1 MAYETVE
8 SLIKAFREDEKDAVA
23 PYFWSDSQL
32 VRWINEGLTV
42 FAEESRSFYDED
54 SLITQLPYAIGDDR
68 FSLDPSIMDVVR
80 AWVDGRP
87 ECCLT
92 RWATGFGNAFR
103 GGYWLAYNGCSSHF
117 HFNPAGVLV
126 LHPKPSESGLIRLL
140 VIRRPLRDIQKG
152 DCIPDMQPQD
162 RRHLLSYM
170 AYKAYRVSDSEIYDR
185 AASDEHYASFAAAC
199 QKALESS
206 ILRRGSCAR
215 PIRSGW

>member
-1 MAYETVE
+1 MAYETVAK
-8 SLIKAFREDEKDAVA
+8 LIDAFREDEKDAVS

-42 FAEESRSFYDED
+42 FAEESRSFYDQE
-54 SLITQLPYAIGDDR
+54 SLITQIPYGVGEDR
-68 FSLDPSIMDVVR
+68 FELDPCIIDVVG

-87 ECCLT
+87 EHCLH

-117 HFNPAGVLV
+117 HFNPAGLLM
-126 LHPKPSESGLIRLL
+126 LHPKPSANGAVRLL
-140 VIRRPLRDIQKG
+140 VIRRPIRDLDKC
-152 DCIPDMQPQD
+152 DKVPDMLPAD

-170 AYKAYRVSDSEIYDR
+170 AYKAYRVNEGETYSIESSDNHLAR
-185 AASDEHYASFAAAC
+185 FQQAC

-206 ILRRGSCAR
+206 ILRRGACTR
-215 PIRSGW
+215 PIRSHF